1 MHGLS
6 AIKRNQGSLQRL
18 NPHSACFILLC
29 GLLAGCASDRERFGN
44 AARDAMMQPLKDVG
58 LIRPVTP
65 PSLERIID
73 PYAPPL
79 GPGCNWLGYEI
90 ASLDAVLGPD
100 ESVRYDGSRPWI
112 SMEQV
117 SSAAETAV
125 RGAGSGMMP
134 GRGIVRRLTGAE
146 AAEDRRNQATDR
158 GKLRRAYL
166 VGISRTQNCASEW
179 APQLEQ

>member
-1 MHGLS
+1 MNGLA
-6 AIKRNQGSLQRL
+6 AIKRKQSSLARL
-18 NPHSACFILLC
+18 MTSPACLVLVC
-29 GLLAGCASDRERFGN
+29 GLLAGCASDRARFGN

-100 ESVRYDGSRPWI
+100 ESVRSDGTRPWI

-125 RGAGSGMMP
+125 RGAGTGVMP
-134 GRGIVRRLTGAE
+134 GRGLVRRVTGAE
-146 AAEDRRNQATDR
+146 AADERRNQATDR

-166 VGISRTQNCASEW
+166 VGISRARDCTSEW
-179 APQLEQ
+179 APQLGQ